1 MFDIR
6 NFEETLQTEY
16 AETNDTHKVIRLAV
30 QYIHNEISCGNLV
43 EESKFKMLLDKT
55 ECNNVTKLLNYIGH
69 LKDVQADYEK
79 LKKKVKELSNLVDG
93 LY

>member
-43 EESKFKMLLDKT
+43 EESKFKWLLDKT
-55 ECNNVTKLLNYIGH
+55 KCNNATELLNYIGY
-69 LKDVQADYEK
+69 LKDVQADYEE
-79 LKKKVKELSNLVDG
+79 LKKKVKECSNLVDG

>member
-16 AETNDTHKVIRLAV
+16 AKTNDTHKVIRLAV

-43 EESKFKMLLDKT
+43 EESKFKWLLDKT